1 MNTFY
6 ESFPQS
12 DITKS
17 ERVLHTPSTFAKSS
31 LFYMQEAGTLKSL
44 KSHKCQ
50 RANLNSFLFI
60 IVLSGKGILTVNDKT
75 YALNTSDCVLIDCK
89 QPYSHQSSEDD
100 PWELMW
106 VHFNGIHAR
115 SYYDLFVEQVPNFVF
130 QTDSPTHFIS
140 TIHKIMEAHNENNTL
155 TELIISKLITDI
167 LTLCFTESK
176 KMSEFCDNNISLK
189 LSSIRSFIDENYQ
202 AKISLDQLAVQFYI
216 SKFHLA
222 REFKAQYGV
231 TIGNYIL
238 LQRINLA
245 KKLLRFTD
253 KSIELIASECGI
265 PDTSYFNKVFKK
277 SENIT
282 ASRYR
287 KDWVQ

>member
-17 ERVLHTPSTFAKSS
+17 ERVLHTPSAFAKSS

-44 KSHKCQ
+44 KSHKCK
-50 RANLNSFLFI
+50 RENLNSFLFI
-60 IVLSGKGILTVNDKT
+60 IVLSGKGILTVKDKT

-130 QTDSPTHFIS
+130 QTDTPTHFIS

-176 KMSEFCDNNISLK
+176 KMSEYNDNNISLK

-202 AKISLDQLAVQFYI
+202 DKISLDQLAEQFYI
-216 SKFHLA
+216 SKFHLS

-253 KSIELIASECGI
+253 KSIETIASECGI
-265 PDTSYFNKVFKK
+265 SDTSYFNKVFKK

>member
-6 ESFPQS
+6 ESFSQS

-17 ERVLHTPSTFAKSS
+17 ERFLHTPSVFAKST
-31 LFYMQEAGTLKSL
+31 LFYMQETGTLKSL
-44 KSHKCQ
+44 ISHRSQ

-60 IVLSGKGILTVNDKT
+60 IVLSGKGVVTIKDKI
-75 YALNTSDCVLIDCK
+75 YALTPFDCVLIDCK

-106 VHFNGIHAR
+106 VHFNGCNAQNYFNQFI
-115 SYYDLFVEQVPNFVF
+115 ENVPNVVF
-130 QTDSPTHFIS
+130 KTDTPAAFTTLIN
-140 TIHKIMEAHNENNTL
+140 KIIEAHTENTTL
-155 TELIISKLITDI
+155 TELITSKLITDI

-176 KMSEFCDNNISLK
+176 KMEEYNDNSITVK
-189 LSSIRSFIDENYQ
+189 LSTIRTYIDENFMN
-202 AKISLDQLAVQFYI
+202 KITLDQLADQFYI
-216 SKFHLA
+216 SKFHLS
-222 REFKAQYGV
+222 REFKELYGV
-231 TIGNYIL
+231 TLGNYIQ
-238 LQRINLA
+238 LQRINHA

-253 KSIELIASECGI
+253 KSIEMIASECGI

-277 SENIT
+277 SENVT

-287 KDWVQ
+287 RDWG

>member
-6 ESFPQS
+6 ESFSQT
-12 DITKS
+12 DITES
-17 ERVLHTPSTFAKSS
+17 ERVLHTPSTYAKSS

-44 KSHKCQ
+44 KSHRCQ
-50 RANLNSFLFI
+50 RENLNSFLFI
-60 IVLSGKGILTVNDKT
+60 IVLSGKGVVTVREKI
-75 YALNTSDCVLIDCK
+75 YALTTSDCVLIDCK

-106 VHFNGIHAR
+106 VHFNGVNAQ
-115 SYYDLFVEQVPNFVF
+115 SYYNLFCENVPNFVF
-130 QTDSPTHFIS
+130 GTDTPTAFTSLIN
-140 TIHKIMEAHNENNTL
+140 KIIESHNENTTL
-155 TELIISKLITDI
+155 TEIITSKLITDI

-176 KMSEFCDNNISLK
+176 KMDEYKDNSIAMK
-189 LSSIRSFIDENYQ
+189 LTTIRTYIDENFMN
-202 AKISLDQLAVQFYI
+202 KISLDQLADQFYI
-216 SKFHLA
+216 SKFHLS
-222 REFKAQYGV
+222 REFKELFGV

-238 LQRINLA
+238 LQRINYA
-245 KKLLRFTD
+245 KKLLRFSD
-253 KSIELIASECGI
+253 KNIETIAYECGI

-287 KDWVQ
+287 RDWAQ